1 MRSNVVNL
9 SLIGLVLSLSAC
21 ASPFE
26 PKVNSVGI
34 EADTV
39 FSSLPSLSQTLVKKI
54 DAPLHTCLGR
64 GSDATFSQSDTG
76 DISISLI
83 STGTSSDSDKAD
95 NSESSGETEMGG
107 RTPGVLMARE
117 MFYRTCEFS
126 NNYQLS
132 KDEAMQLYVQTLNAV
147 SKGWGAE
154 VLKTTITIGE
164 TVTVNDT
171 DTTSE
176 TSTNSM
182 SSAVSSEPLD
192 NGSGQ
197 LATGDNSEAQ

>member
-1 MRSNVVNL
+1 MRSHIANI

-26 PKVNSVGI
+26 PKINTVGI
-34 EADTV
+34 ESESV
-39 FSSLPSLSQTLVKKI
+39 FSALPSLSQTVVKSA
-54 DAPLHTCLGR
+54 DARLFTCLGR
-64 GSDATFSQSDTG
+64 GADATFSQADSG
-76 DISISLI
+76 DISISII
-83 STGTSSDSDKAD
+83 STGSSSDSDKAD
-95 NSESSGETEMGG
+95 NSQSSGETEMGG

-132 KDEAMQLYVQTLNAV
+132 KSEAMQLYVQTLNAV
-147 SKGWGAE
+147 SKGWGSE
-154 VLKTTITIGE
+154 VEKTTITIGE

-171 DTTSE
+171 VTTSE
-176 TSTNSM
+176 TSANSM
-182 SSAVSSEPLD
+182 NNTVSSEPLG

-197 LATGDNSEAQ
+197 PATSN